1 MDEVA
6 VIRFPSDEP
15 LHGTHSQ
22 NVIPGVPYL
31 SGPAAF
37 LVTHQPEI
45 PGRVSLCGTLRAH
58 PPSSQIEQSSLMSEY
73 EQNADDEFD

>member
-6 VIRFPSDEP
+6 VIRSPSDEP

-31 SGPAAF
+31 SGPVAF

-45 PGRVSLCGTLRAH
+45 PGRVSLCQVH
-58 PPSSQIEQSSLMSEY
+58 
-73 EQNADDEFD
+73 